1 MKRGKIIIFSGPS
14 GVGKGTI
21 RNKFFNLP
29 RLNLVFSIS
38 ATTRKPRVGEENGRE
53 YYFLTKK
60 DFKKRIKNDEFLE
73 YAVFAN
79 NYYGTLISEVD
90 NKLNMGYNV
99 FLEIEPQGALQIIKK
114 RPQDV
119 VTIFLKPPKIENLEE
134 RLKNRGTETSEQIKE
149 RISVAESEIKIGLQ
163 NYKYNIINDNI
174 DDCVKEVVSSIEK
187 EIN

>member
-14 GVGKGTI
+14 GVGKETI
-21 RNKFFNLP
+21 RNKFFNIP
-29 RLNLVFSIS
+29 KLNLVFSVS
-38 ATTRKPRVGEENGRE
+38 ATTRKPRDGEENGRE
-53 YYFLTKK
+53 YYFHTKQE
-60 DFKKRIKNDEFLE
+60 FKKRIANDEFLE
-73 YAVFAN
+73 YAIFAN

-90 NKLNMGYNV
+90 NKLNMGYNI
-99 FLEIEPQGALQIIKK
+99 FLEIEPQGALQVIEK

-119 VTIFLKPPKIENLEE
+119 VTIFIKPPKIKDLEK
-134 RLKNRGTETSEQIKE
+134 RLKNRGTETNEQIKE
-149 RISVAESEIKIGLQ
+149 RISAAENEIKIGLQ